1 MQLGVVML
9 CHNEM
14 PTATRMARVWAEG
27 GARVVIH
34 VDADVS
40 RDAFATLMT
49 DLAGQDRIVQPRG
62 QPQRAV
68 ERRGEILGAVVNKG
82 IGAEA
87 YHIFAALG

>member
-1 MQLGVVML
+1 MTGAADRTGAPGPVQLGVVML

-49 DLAGQDRIVQPRG
+49 DLAGQDRIVVQG
-62 QPQRAV
+62 LQR
-68 ERRGEILGAVVNKG
+68 R
-82 IGAEA
+82 
-87 YHIFAALG
+87 